1 MRLLIRCT
9 GALLV
14 GCAWAQTPVLQLST
28 KIWPASWIEVPG
40 TPPEAY
46 GVYHFRRTFDL
57 PSKPDHFVVYVSGD
71 NRYQLFANG
80 KRVSWGPARSDLT
93 HWRYETVDLA
103 AELSAGKNVLA
114 AVVWNDGPDH
124 AVAQVTNRTGFVL
137 QAETPEDQVV
147 NTNRNW
153 KGMLNAAYRPA
164 HIPPDQIAGYYA
176 LSPNEHVDA
185 HSYPWGWDQPGF
197 DDSSWQ
203 PAHELT
209 HAAPR
214 DAQDAP
220 NRWMLT
226 PRPIPLEQQSNE
238 RIKVIRGTNGV
249 AAPEGFLEGHSPLR
263 VPPRSHVSLL
273 LDQTYLTTAYPEL
286 TVSDGDGSTIELHYA
301 ETLYIAL
308 SSHGKPSVKGNRN
321 DVAGRIFAGPWDT
334 FVTDGGQHRLYR
346 PLYWR
351 TYRYVLLT
359 VETAQKPLVIEDFH
373 GVFSGYPFTL
383 RAGFQVRNPDLNQEL
398 QNILTTGWRTARLCA
413 HETYMDCP
421 FYEQL
426 QYVGDTRIQALV
438 SLYTSGDS
446 RLMRNAI
453 EEINSSR
460 TAEGA
465 TYSRAPSSLQQYIPP
480 FSLWWI
486 GMLHDYWMYVDDPQL
501 VRQML
506 PGVRAVLG
514 FYARYNKPDGSLV
527 KMPWWNFVDWVTQW
541 KDGEPP
547 ANQDGSSA
555 AALDL
560 QHVLAYHWAADL
572 EQAEGDSSLAAE
584 DERAAAHLRETIQN
598 TDWDARRGLFAD
610 QPEHLTYSQQVNTLA
625 VLAQVVSGDR
635 AKAVMEKVITD
646 RTLAQ
651 SSIYFLA
658 YTNAALREAGLGD
671 RYIDM
676 LEPWREMLA
685 NGLTT
690 WAEVNGTDTRSDCH
704 AWGASPNFELL
715 RTVAGI
721 EPSAAGFKQIRIA
734 PNLGAL
740 DEVIA
745 TMPYPGGDIHVHLKR
760 TRGRLAAEITLPG
773 TLTGEF
779 EFSGQKLALRGGANH
794 LEVAL
799 PQ

>member
-1 MRLLIRCT
+1 MRLLIRCAC
-9 GALLV
+9 ALML
-14 GCAWAQTPVLQLST
+14 GSACAQTPPLQLSSKT
-28 KIWPASWIEVPG
+28 WPASWVEVPG
-40 TPPEAY
+40 TAPEAY

-57 PSKPDHFVVYVSGD
+57 TSKPDRFVVYVSGD

-80 KRVSWGPARSDLT
+80 KRVSWGPARSDLM

-103 AELSAGKNVLA
+103 PELIAGKNVLA

-137 QAETPEDQVV
+137 QAESPENQFV

-153 KGMLNAAYRPA
+153 KGVPDTAYRPA
-164 HIPPDQIAGYYA
+164 RIPPEQIEGYYA
-176 LSPNEHVDA
+176 LGPNEQVDA
-185 HSYPWGWDQPGF
+185 HSYPWGWEKPGF

-203 PAHELT
+203 PAHELN

-226 PRPIPLEQQSNE
+226 PRPIPLEQQSEE
-238 RIKVIRGTNGV
+238 RIKVIRQTNGIE
-249 AAPEGFLEGHSPLR
+249 APEGFLEGHSVLT
-263 VPPRSHVSLL
+263 VPPRSRVSLL
-273 LDQTYLTTAYPEL
+273 LDQTHLTTAYPEI
-286 TVSDGDGSTIELHYA
+286 TVSGGDGSRVELHYA
-301 ETLYIAL
+301 ETLYISL
-308 SSHGKPSVKGNRN
+308 SSHGRPSIKGNRN
-321 DVAGRIFAGPWDT
+321 DVAGRVFAGPWDT
-334 FVTDGGQHRLYR
+334 FIADGGQHRSYH

-351 TYRYVLLT
+351 TYRYLLLSIN
-359 VETAQKPLVIEDFH
+359 TAEQPLSIEDLH
-373 GVFSGYPFTL
+373 GVFSAYPFAL
-383 RAGFQVRNPDLNQEL
+383 RAGFEVRNPDLNQEL
-398 QNILTTGWRTARLCA
+398 QKILTTGWRTARLCA

-460 TAEGA
+460 TSEGA
-465 TYSRAPSSLQQYIPP
+465 TYSRAPSYLQQYIPP

-486 GMLHDYWMYVDDPQL
+486 GMLHDYWMYVDDPEL

-506 PGVRAVLG
+506 PGVRAVLE
-514 FYARYNKPDGSLV
+514 FYGRYKKPDGSLM
-527 KMPWWNFVDWVTQW
+527 KMPWWNFVDWVKQW
-541 KDGEPP
+541 KDGDPP
-547 ANQDGSSA
+547 ANQDGSSS

-560 QHVLAYHWAADL
+560 QHLLAYQWAADL
-572 EQAEGDSSLAAE
+572 EQSEGDASLAAE
-584 DERAAAHLRETIQN
+584 DESAAARLRQTILN
-598 TDWDARRGLFAD
+598 TDWDAVRGLFAD
-610 QPEHLTYSQQVNTLA
+610 QPEHLTYSQQANTLA
-625 VLAQVVSGDR
+625 VLAHIVSGDR
-635 AKAVMEKVITD
+635 AKFIMEKVIED

-658 YTNAALREAGLGD
+658 YTNAALREAGLGS

-676 LEPWREMLA
+676 LKPWREMLA
-685 NGLTT
+685 DGLTT

-721 EPSAAGFKQIRIA
+721 ESSAPGFKKVRIA
-734 PNLGAL
+734 PSLGTI

-745 TMPYPGGDIHVHLKR
+745 TMPHAKGDIHVHLKR
-760 TRGRLAAEITLPG
+760 NGDQLVADITLPA
-773 TLTGEF
+773 TLNGEF
-779 EFSGQKLALRGGANH
+779 ELSGHKQALSAGANH
-794 LEVAL
+794 IQVSV